1 MAKASGTKERSRFL
15 DILIKII
22 TNQMFIPIA
31 AILILTIVN
40 LVADPSFF
48 AIRFGTKTD
57 GAKLFSGNPVDILDN
72 GTALAMLAIG
82 MTFVTA
88 ASGGQ
93 DISVG
98 ATMAVAAGVIIK
110 IVSGSNTT
118 SSVYAHPL
126 IVAVLVALL
135 AAMLCGLF
143 NGILVSF
150 LNIQPM
156 VATLVLYTA
165 GRSIAGW
172 ITGNLSY
179 KFSAPSFKAFGHTL
193 PGIPVPTPII
203 ISVICFII
211 LALVFKFTTLG
222 LYVQTVGIN
231 ENSARLNGLNPIV
244 IKLSA
249 YVILGVCVAIA
260 AFVTVTRTGT
270 FISSTFVKDIEMD
283 AILAVAL
290 GGNALSGGKFNLTAS
305 VIGAYVIQY
314 LKTTLTALG
323 INAVALPAY
332 KAVVI
337 IILVIISTP
346 SARDW
351 FSRQW
356 KAISGKFK
364 KVEAKEVV

>member
-1 MAKASGTKERSRFL
+1 MAKERSRFVTVL
-15 DILIKII
+15 LKII
-22 TNQMFIPIA
+22 TNQMFIPFA

-40 LVADPSFF
+40 LIADPSFF
-48 AIRFGTKTD
+48 AIRYGANSD
-57 GAKLFSGNPVDILDN
+57 GGMLFSGNPVNILDN

-110 IVSGSNTT
+110 IVSGDQTT
-118 SSVYAHPL
+118 SSEYANPL
-126 IVAVLVALL
+126 ILAILVALL
-135 AAMLCGLF
+135 AAVLCGLF

-150 LNIQPM
+150 LKIQPM
-156 VATLVLYTA
+156 VATLVLFTA

-179 KFSAPSFKAFGHTL
+179 KFSAPSFKAFGATL
-193 PGIPVPTPII
+193 PGVPIPTPII
-203 ISVICFII
+203 ISAVCFLII
-211 LALVFKFTTLG
+211 WLVLKFTTLG
-222 LYVQTVGIN
+222 LYTQAVGIN
-231 ENSARLNGLNPIV
+231 ENSARLNGLNPFI

-290 GGNALSGGKFNLTAS
+290 GGNALSGGKFNLPAS
-305 VIGAYVIQY
+305 IIGAYVIQY
-314 LKTTLTALG
+314 LKTTLNAFG
-323 INAVALPAY
+323 VEAVALPAY
-332 KAVVI
+332 KAIVI
-337 IILVIISTP
+337 ILLVIISTP
-346 SARDW
+346 SAREW
-351 FSRQW
+351 FQRQW
-356 KAISGKFK
+356 KALVAKFK
-364 KVEAKEVV
+364 PEVKEVG

>member
-1 MAKASGTKERSRFL
+1 MANASGTKERSKFL
-15 DILIKII
+15 SVLIKII

-48 AIRFGTKTD
+48 AVRYGTNTE
-57 GAKLFSGNPVDILDN
+57 GAKLFAGNPVDILNN
-72 GTALAMLAIG
+72 GTALALLAIG

-98 ATMAVAAGVIIK
+98 ATMAIAAGVIIK

-118 SSVYAHPL
+118 SSTYAHPL

-135 AAMLCGLF
+135 AGILCGLF
-143 NGILVSF
+143 NGVLVSF

-156 VATLVLYTA
+156 VATLVLFTA

-179 KFSAPSFKAFGHTL
+179 KFSAPSFKAFGQTF
-193 PGIPVPTPII
+193 PGVPIPTPII
-203 ISVICFII
+203 ISIICFII
-211 LALVFKFTTLG
+211 LALIFKFTTLG
-222 LYVQTVGIN
+222 LYVQAVGIN
-231 ENSARLNGLNPIV
+231 ENSARLNGLNPIA
-244 IKLSA
+244 IKLSS
-249 YVILGVCVAIA
+249 YIILGVCVAIA
-260 AFVTVTRTGT
+260 AFVTVARTGT

-305 VIGAYVIQY
+305 IIGAYVIQY

-346 SARDW
+346 SARAW
-351 FSRQW
+351 FVRQW
-356 KAISGKFK
+356 QAIAKKFQ
-364 KVEAKEVV
+364 KVEAKEVA

>member
-48 AIRFGTKTD
+48 AIRFGTNTD

-156 VATLVLYTA
+156 VADA
-165 GRSIAGW
+165 
-172 ITGNLSY
+172 
-179 KFSAPSFKAFGHTL
+179 
-193 PGIPVPTPII
+193 
-203 ISVICFII
+203 C
-211 LALVFKFTTLG
+211 
-222 LYVQTVGIN
+222 
-231 ENSARLNGLNPIV
+231 IV
-244 IKLSA
+244 
-249 YVILGVCVAIA
+249 YG
-260 AFVTVTRTGT
+260 GT
-270 FISSTFVKDIEMD
+270 FNCRMD
-283 AILAVAL
+283 
-290 GGNALSGGKFNLTAS
+290 
-305 VIGAYVIQY
+305 Y
-314 LKTTLTALG
+314 
-323 INAVALPAY
+323 
-332 KAVVI
+332 
-337 IILVIISTP
+337 
-346 SARDW
+346 R
-351 FSRQW
+351 
-356 KAISGKFK
+356 
-364 KVEAKEVV
+364 